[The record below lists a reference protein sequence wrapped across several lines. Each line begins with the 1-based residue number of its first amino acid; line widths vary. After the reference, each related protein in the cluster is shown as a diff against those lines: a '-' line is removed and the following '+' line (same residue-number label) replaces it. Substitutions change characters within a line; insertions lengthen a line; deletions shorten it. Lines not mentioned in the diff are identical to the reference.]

1 MKNQKDFKEMSFLNH
16 LEELRWLLVRICV
29 IVLIASVVAIV
40 FNEFIFDVIIFGP
53 KNGDFITYQF
63 FCELANKFD
72 LDKSFCI
79 KELPFVIQN

>member
-40 FNEFIFDVIIFGP
+40 FNEFIFDVIIFGRKMAILLP
-53 KNGDFITYQF
+53 TNF
-63 FCELANKFD
+63 FV
-72 LDKSFCI
+72 S
-79 KELPFVIQN
+79 

>member
-40 FNEFIFDVIIFGP
+40 FNEFIFDVIIF
-53 KNGDFITYQF
+53 
-63 FCELANKFD
+63 
-72 LDKSFCI
+72 
-79 KELPFVIQN
+79 